1 MIKLMKLGVL
11 VTALLVNVAWAS
23 SSFRLDNGKIIRT
36 GMSQL
41 ELSSVAGRPMT
52 VEKIQKLNAQG
63 EQVDSDEQKHIYR
76 LKGSIGGEYLVAAT
90 IRDSKVVALEV
101 IQSER

>member
-1 MIKLMKLGVL
+1 MKKLLQLSILM
-11 VTALLVNVAWAS
+11 TAFLANVAWAS

-41 ELSSVAGRPMT
+41 ELSNVAGRPMT
-52 VEKIQKLNAQG
+52 VETIQKLDAQG
-63 EQVDSDEQKHIYR
+63 HQVDSDEQKHIYR

-90 IRDSKVVALEV
+90 IRDGKIVALEV
-101 IQSER
+101 VQSDR

>member
-1 MIKLMKLGVL
+1 
-11 VTALLVNVAWAS
+11 
-23 SSFRLDNGKIIRT
+23 
-36 GMSQL
+36 
-41 ELSSVAGRPMT
+41 MT

-101 IQSER
+101 VQSER